1 MAPRIALLTC
11 LLLLVAAPDARAQG
25 GRAAPDYAR
34 SGWYTGAGFSV
45 GFEAFSGIKEIE
57 DNRGLNVTVG
67 NAFGINAR
75 AGYRILPWLAVEGQ
89 FEWLSS
95 FGYTLEDVLLP
106 GETEPRDA
114 TLKTVEDYTFTFN
127 AKGYPLT
134 GRVQPF
140 GLIGLGGMYAINTR
154 NPLLFLGDL
163 SVDTGGFVARFG
175 GGVDYYLDPN
185 WILTM
190 DVSYLVTTGGVS
202 DTNRTS
208 LGIGFQYRF

>member
-11 LLLLVAAPDARAQG
+11 LLLLVAAPDARAEG

-57 DNRGLNVTVG
+57 QALGYNVTVG

-75 AGYRILPWLAVEGQ
+75 AGYRLFPWLAVEGQ

-95 FGYTLEDVLLP
+95 FGYTAEDVLLP
-106 GETEPRDA
+106 GETDPRDV
-114 TLKTVEDYTFTFN
+114 TLQQVEDYTLTVN
-127 AKGYPLT
+127 AKAYPLT

-140 GLIGLGGMYAINTR
+140 GLIGLGGMLAKNTR
-154 NPLLFLGDL
+154 NPQLISGKKTVDL
-163 SVDTGGFVARFG
+163 GGFVARFG
-175 GGVDYYLDPN
+175 GGVDYYLDES
-185 WILTM
+185 WILTA
-190 DVSYLVTTGGVS
+190 DISYLVTTGNVE